1 MLSNTWDARHRYFI
15 AYLPI
20 VRLYK
25 AHSCYQNGKRN
36 NLLSLKNRQMRRA
49 SRDIQGITK
58 WLYSYIYLFF
68 RKSKSFVKTKK
79 IKASQYKT
87 RQNNSRQF
95 KASQFNSKQFK
106 ASQFKAIQSNSKQFK
121 ASQDN
126 TIQDN
131 TIQGNSKQ
139 FKAIQGKT
147 RQWGDILPVIIVSFN
162 SSHQFL

>member
-1 MLSNTWDARHRYFI
+1 MLSNTCDARRRYEV

-58 WLYSYIYLFF
+58 RLYSYIYLFF

-79 IKASQYKT
+79 IKAIQIIT
-87 RQNNSRQF
+87 I
-95 KASQFNSKQFK
+95 QFNSIQSNSK
-106 ASQFKAIQSNSKQFK
+106 QFKAIQSNSKHHNSKHHNSIQF
-121 ASQDN
+121 
-126 TIQDN
+126 
-131 TIQGNSKQ
+131 NSKQ
-139 FKAIQGKT
+139 FKAIQSITIQSITIQSSSK
-147 RQWGDILPVIIVSFN
+147 QYKAIQFNWVIYY
-162 SSHQFL
+162 LL